1 MTLWTERRRTACC
14 PQAPDA
20 QMTSK
25 RTLDEDRPVG
35 ADLHLHS
42 RASDGALTPSQLV
55 QACAGAGLTHI
66 ALTDHETI
74 SGVPEAKRV
83 AGDLGIQFIPGVEIN
98 TAGSDHVH
106 ILLYFVHEGMGELM
120 DMLAD
125 IYQERMA
132 RGPKI
137 ISKLNELGINI
148 SLNDLDIQKDTAIG
162 RLHVALALKK
172 LGIVQDEQQAFERYL
187 DVRKPAYVPR
197 KRYETMTVIQMAR
210 KLGALP
216 VLAHPELIRDPSLK
230 SREALAELK
239 EAGLAGLEA
248 FHSQQTKEECRQWEL
263 VARQLGFLITGGSDY
278 HSDNDSHGAIGSQLE
293 RWTQVQEDMERFMS
307 RRA

>member
-1 MTLWTERRRTACC
+1 
-14 PQAPDA
+14 
-20 QMTSK
+20 MTSK
-25 RTLDEDRPVG
+25 RILDEVQPVR

-42 RASDGALTPSQLV
+42 RASDGALTSSKLV
-55 QACAGAGLTHI
+55 QACADAGLTHI

-74 SGVPEAKRV
+74 SGIPEARQA

-137 ISKLNELGINI
+137 ISKLNQLGINI
-148 SLNDLDIQKDTAIG
+148 SLKDLDIQEGTAIG
-162 RLHVALALKK
+162 RPHVALALRK
-172 LGIVQDEQQAFERYL
+172 LGIVEDEQQAFDRYL
-187 DVRKPAYVPR
+187 DVGKPAYVPR
-197 KRYETMTVIQMAR
+197 KRYETKAIIQMAR

-216 VLAHPELIRDPSLK
+216 VLAHPELIRDPSLT
-230 SREALAELK
+230 SRGALAELK
-239 EAGLAGLEA
+239 EAGLVGLEA
-248 FHSQQTKEECRQWEL
+248 FHSQQSDKECRHWEL
-263 VARQLGFLITGGSDY
+263 IARQLGLLVTGGSDF
-278 HSDNDSHGAIGSQLE
+278 HRDNDKHGDIGSQVE
-293 RWTQVQEDMERFMS
+293 RWTQIKEDMDRFMS
-307 RRA
+307 WIG